1 MELSADTPNQHTYII
16 IHGVRILCQ
25 EIELWRIQQ
34 EMDHME
40 VSDNVLDRPF
50 DSLSNG
56 EKTKMLLCLLF
67 QYSDRFMLIDEP
79 TNHLDMVGDHG

>member
-1 MELSADTPNQHTYII
+1 MELSADTPDQRTYII

-25 EIELWRIQQ
+25 EIELWHIQQ

-56 EKTKMLLCLLF
+56 EQTKMLLCLLF
-67 QYSDRFMLIDEP
+67 QYSDRFMLINEP